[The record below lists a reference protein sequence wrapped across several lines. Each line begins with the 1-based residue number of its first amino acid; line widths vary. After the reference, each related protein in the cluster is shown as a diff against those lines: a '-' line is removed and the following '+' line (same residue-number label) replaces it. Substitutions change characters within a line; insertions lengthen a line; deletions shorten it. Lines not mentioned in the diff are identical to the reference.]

1 MNTRIVIGL
10 SLALVGLSS
19 CVNDAG
25 PLRPAPGPAVSINLT
40 LSASA
45 AGGSSADPLTLRYVI
60 ENLGWASVD
69 VPNRCPIPTLRIYDA
84 QGTELLLKDP
94 TIPVVCTAE
103 ASRPFRPMGRY
114 DHPVIFDG
122 HYYAPDGTPVE
133 AAPGTYRAVATFVY
147 VSHPNTR
154 TLIRDVTFTWR

>member
-10 SLALVGLSS
+10 SLVLVGLTS
-19 CVNDAG
+19 CVNGAG
-25 PLRPAPGPAVSINLT
+25 PFRPAAGPAVRIDLT

-45 AGGSSADPLTLRYVI
+45 TGGSSAEPLTLTPLI

-69 VPNRCPIPTLRIYDA
+69 VPNRCPIPLLRIYDA

-114 DHPVIFDG
+114 NHPITFNG
-122 HYYAPDGTPVE
+122 RYYAPDGT
-133 AAPGTYRAVATFVY
+133 ALDARPGTYRAVATFVY
-147 VSHPNTR
+147 VAHPEVR
-154 TLIRDVTFTWR
+154 TLVREVTFTWH